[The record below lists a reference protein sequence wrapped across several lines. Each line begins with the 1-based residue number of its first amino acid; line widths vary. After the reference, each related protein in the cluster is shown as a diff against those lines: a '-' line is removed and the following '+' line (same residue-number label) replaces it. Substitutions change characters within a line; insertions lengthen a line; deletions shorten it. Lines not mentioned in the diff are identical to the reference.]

1 MKTLYISIIA
11 LIGISLN
18 SMAQEKSRKE
28 KEGDKYSFRYAF
40 DKAINSYNHAKKLT
54 PEGQRRLAEDHQH
67 LNQTVEAEIV
77 YSKLINAGEAV
88 IPMDYYNYA
97 MILKTN
103 GKYEESAV
111 QMDKFVSLM
120 PNDLRAKSYADN
132 KGKLNDLLKDDGKYK
147 IEHLNF
153 NTDAQDF
160 GTSYYTNKI
169 VFSSTRAT
177 PKIIKRKYNWNGK
190 PFLDM
195 YVSELDG
202 IQLKEP
208 QIFDKSLD
216 SKFHDGPASFSNNG
230 TYVAFTKNHSHDK
243 SKDKIVELQI
253 WFSNLVD
260 KKWTEPVSFSVNNA
274 GYEVGHPCL
283 TQDGKT
289 MYFVCNMPGGFGGA
303 DIYRV
308 TKGDKGEWSKPE
320 NLGNKINTEGDE
332 VFPFVEEK
340 NGILFFSSNGHFGLG
355 DLDIFMCAM
364 NGAAF
369 GRVYNAGA
377 PLNTKY
383 DDFAVITDSMATK
396 GYFSSN
402 RAGGS
407 GDDDIY
413 SVEILK
419 DLGIEKKIKGIAK
432 DKDENPIAKTF
443 VTLLDDKNNIVDT
456 VTTKDDAAYTFL
468 AESGKEFKLV
478 GKKEKYND
486 GSAPVNTLG
495 KEYIVKADVIL
506 LAKEEVK
513 PPTKAEVV
521 AQKIQEGVDLG
532 KIEELELNTIYFDYH
547 KYDIRPDAEI
557 ELNKIVKIM
566 NEYPKMVVSL
576 NSHTDCRSTKNYNQ
590 KLSER
595 RAIASANYIKK
606 RISKPERISG
616 KGYGETK
623 LVTDCACEGKV
634 VSTCSEE
641 DHQKNRRTEF
651 IIVKK

>member
-11 LIGISLN
+11 LIGISIN

-54 PEGQRRLAEDHQH
+54 PDGQRKLAESHQN
-67 LNQTVEAEIV
+67 LGQMVEAEIV
-77 YSKLINAGEAV
+77 YSKLITAGEGV

-103 GKYEESAV
+103 SKYEEAGR
-111 QMDKFVSLM
+111 QMDKFVTLM
-120 PNDLRAKSYADN
+120 PNDLRGKSYSEN
-132 KGKLNDLLKDDGKYK
+132 KEKLGDLLKDDGKYK
-147 IEHLNF
+147 IENLKV

-160 GTSYYTNKI
+160 GTSYFKNKI
-169 VFSSTRAT
+169 VFTSTRAT

-208 QIFDKSLD
+208 ENFDKNLD

-230 TYVAFTKNHSHDK
+230 TYMAFTKNHSKDK
-243 SKDKIVELQI
+243 SKDKVVELQI
-253 WFSNLVD
+253 WFSSFVD
-260 KKWTEPVSFSVNNA
+260 KSWTEPVSFSHNNTA
-274 GYEVGHPCL
+274 YQVGQPCL
-283 TQDGKT
+283 TADGKT
-289 MYFVCNMPGGFGGA
+289 MYFVCDMPGGFGGA

-308 TKGDKGEWSKPE
+308 TKGDKGEWGVPE

-340 NGILFFSSNGHFGLG
+340 NEILFFSSNGHFGLG
-355 DLDIFMCAM
+355 ELDIFMSAM
-364 NGAAF
+364 NGKAF
-369 GRVYNAGA
+369 GHVNNAGT

-383 DDFAVITDSMATK
+383 DDFAIITDSMAK
-396 GYFSSN
+396 LGYFSSN

-413 SVEILK
+413 SVDILK
-419 DLGIEKKIKGIAK
+419 GLDIDKKIKGIAK
-432 DKDENPIAKTF
+432 DKDENPIANTF
-443 VTLLDDKNNIVDT
+443 MTLLDDKNNIIDT
-456 VTTKDDAAYTFL
+456 VTTKDNAAYTFL
-468 AESGKEFKLV
+468 AESGKDFKLI

-486 GSAPVNTLG
+486 GTNVANTSG
-495 KEYIVKADVIL
+495 KEYVVKADVIL
-506 LAKEEVK
+506 LAKEEVI

-521 AQKIQEGVDLG
+521 AQKIQEGADLG

-547 KYDIRPDAEI
+547 KYNIRPDAEI

-566 NEYPKMVVSL
+566 NEYPNMVVKL

-595 RAIASANYIKK
+595 RAIASSDYIKK
-606 RISKPERISG
+606 RISKPERVSG

-623 LVTDCACEGKV
+623 LVSDCACEGKV

-651 IIVKK
+651 IVIKK

>member
-1 MKTLYISIIA
+1 
-11 LIGISLN
+11 
-18 SMAQEKSRKE
+18 MAQEKSRKE
-28 KEGDKYSFRYAF
+28 KEGDKYAFRYAF

-54 PEGQRRLAEDHQH
+54 PDGQRKLAESHQN
-67 LNQTVEAEIV
+67 LNQSVEAEIV
-77 YSKLINAGEAV
+77 YSKLITAGEGV
-88 IPMDYYNYA
+88 VPMDHYNYA

-103 GKYEESAV
+103 GKYDEAGV
-111 QMDKFVSLM
+111 QMDKFVTLM
-120 PNDLRAKSYADN
+120 PNDLRAKSYFDN
-132 KGKLNDLLKDDGKYK
+132 KGKLGDLLKDNGNYK
-147 IEHLNF
+147 IENLKV

-160 GTSYYTNKI
+160 GTSYYNNKI
-169 VFSSTRAT
+169 VFTSTRAT
-177 PKIIKRKYNWNGK
+177 PQIIKRKYNWNGK

-208 QIFDKSLD
+208 VLFDKNLD

-230 TYVAFTKNHSHDK
+230 TYMAFTKNHSHDK
-243 SKDKIVELQI
+243 SKDKVVELQI
-253 WFSNLVD
+253 WFSSFVD
-260 KKWTEPVSFSVNNA
+260 KSWTEPVSFSHNNTA
-274 GYEVGHPCL
+274 YQVGQPCL

-289 MYFVCNMPGGFGGA
+289 MYFVCDMPGGFGGA

-308 TKGDKGEWSKPE
+308 TKGDKGEWGTPE

-355 DLDIFMCAM
+355 NLDVFMSAM
-364 NGAAF
+364 NGKFF
-369 GRVYNAGA
+369 GRVLNAGT

-383 DDFAVITDSMATK
+383 DDFSVMTDTMAK
-396 GYFSSN
+396 MGYFSSN

-413 SVEILK
+413 SVEILNGL
-419 DLGIEKKIKGIAK
+419 DIDKKIKGIAK
-432 DKDENPIAKTF
+432 DKDENPVANTF
-443 VTLLDDKNNIVDT
+443 MTLLDDKSNIIDT
-456 VTTKDDAAYTFL
+456 LTTKDDAAYTFL
-468 AESGKEFKLV
+468 AESGKDFKLV
-478 GKKEKYND
+478 GKKDKYND
-486 GSAPVNTLG
+486 GTNVANTSG
-495 KEYIVKADVIL
+495 KEYIVKSDVIL

-521 AQKIQEGVDLG
+521 AQKIQEGTDLG

-547 KYDIRPDAEI
+547 KYNIRPDAEI
-557 ELNKIVKIM
+557 ELNKIVVIM
-566 NEYPKMVVSL
+566 NDYPNMVVKL

-623 LVTDCACEGKV
+623 LVADCACEGKV